1 MSASSQEDVI
11 ARCAAALA
19 DAEARCKPIAPIV
32 DSAPTLSVADA
43 YAIQQR
49 NIDRRTGRGERI
61 VGHKI
66 GLTAK
71 IMQEQFGVHEPD
83 FGHLMD
89 AMVLEPG
96 APLDLSEL
104 IDPQIEI
111 EPAFVLGKPLRG
123 SSLSVDDVLA
133 ATDYICAAFEIIDS
147 RIIDWRI
154 RIQDTVADNGSS
166 ARVVLGSKRIAPRS
180 VALHDLEAVIELDGD
195 VVARGNTGAVLGNP
209 ANGIAWLARK
219 LGEFDVELAAGEIVL
234 PGTCTRACRIA
245 GHRRATG
252 RIAALG
258 EVVLDLENAPSL
270 RRPAAN

>member
-1 MSASSQEDVI
+1 MSDSSREDVI
-11 ARCAAALA
+11 SRCASALA
-19 DAEARCKPIAPIV
+19 NAEERRKPIAPII

-43 YAIQQR
+43 YAIQQS
-49 NIDRRTGRGERI
+49 NIDRRTRRGERI

-83 FGHLMD
+83 FGHLLD
-89 AMVLEPG
+89 TMVLEPG
-96 APLDLSEL
+96 EPLDLSEL

-123 SSLSVDDVLA
+123 SSLTVEDVLA
-133 ATDYICAAFEIIDS
+133 ATDYICTAFEIIDS

-166 ARVVLGSKRIAPRS
+166 ARVVLGSVRVAPRS
-180 VALHDLEAVIELDGD
+180 IALHDLEAMIELDGK
-195 VVARGNTGAVLGNP
+195 VIANGNTGAVLGNP

-219 LGEFDVELAAGEIVL
+219 LGEFGVELDAGEIVL

-245 GHRRATG
+245 GHRRAVG
-252 RIAALG
+252 RIAGLG
-258 EVVLDLENAPSL
+258 EVAVDLTNAPFK
-270 RRPAAN
+270 RPAAN